1 MLATLNNGQKLPMIS
16 FGTYK
21 ILGKDVEPLLKCAL
35 DAGYTSFDTAA
46 FYGNEREIGDV
57 LRGLG
62 ADRDRLNITTKL
74 WNDGH
79 GYDNALRKFEESE
92 KNLGRIDT
100 YLIHWPGR
108 DKYVETW
115 RAFERLYKEGRVKNI
130 GVSNFLKH
138 HLETLLSSC
147 EIVPAVD
154 QIECHP
160 RLMDYDTIGFCRENG
175 ILVEGW
181 RPLLHGLGLL
191 DDAEVVKIA
200 EKHGKTPAQAV
211 LRFLVQ
217 CGIRVLPK
225 SATPSRIIENI
236 DIFDFELD
244 SGDMDFFRSLECG
257 GRTDMHPD
265 EFFEI
270 NP

>member
-1 MLATLNNGQKLPMIS
+1 MLATLNNGEKIPMIA

-21 ILGKDVEPLLKCAL
+21 ITGEAVDPLLRCAL

-57 LRGLG
+57 LKSLG
-62 ADRDRLNITTKL
+62 KERDGVTVTTKL

-92 KNLGRIDT
+92 KRLGRIDT
-100 YLIHWPGR
+100 YLIHWPGKDR
-108 DKYVETW
+108 YVETW
-115 RAFERLYKEGRVKNI
+115 RAFERLYKEGRVRNI
-130 GVSNFLKH
+130 GVSNFLRH
-138 HLETLLSSC
+138 HLETLLASC

-160 RLMDYDTIGFCRENG
+160 LLMDYDTINFCRENG

-181 RPLLHGLGLL
+181 RPLLHGRGLL
-191 DDAEVVKIA
+191 GDERVRKAA
-200 EKHGKTPAQAV
+200 LKHGKTPAQAV

-217 CGIRVLPK
+217 SGVRVLPK
-225 SATPSRIIENI
+225 SATPCRIIENI
-236 DIFDFELD
+236 RIFDFELD
-244 SGDMDFFRSLECG
+244 PSDMEFFRSLECG

-265 EFFEI
+265 EFF
-270 NP
+270 